1 MYACGST
8 KLICDK
14 GIVTYGWPHPAQL
27 RRGRDEDNQVGPFGF
42 TICLTRTGCGDDVC
56 AWTTLA
62 RCPQSLLQ
70 RPPRLDSTMSKDH
83 IGTNRKS
90 GLAETELAGVRTE
103 LQPAQDLVTMA
114 ATVGMIAVGVA
125 LFEVALI
132 PGMAIGAAAV
142 LAPNLAS
149 KRLPKLGRR
158 LRALFNSTVRPRV
171 NPADSLP
178 DRPAANAPLA
188 AAAKFGIK
196 QALAKTIT
204 FRITVTTLDLTWNY
218 IVIGE
223 LATAAGLS
231 AFSLA
236 VGPVFYFAHE
246 TAWNYFGSS
255 VERTDDLSETAG
267 APPVRLP
274 PSTKVTLFGRE
285 ELTINR
291 ALAKT
296 IVYQTVGT
304 TMDFTTNYVVVAD
317 LVTAAILTA
326 PRFLV
331 GPFVYLGH
339 EMAWDYFGAP
349 RKARQSTHAQKARS
363 EAGSKIS
370 LGPLIVT

>member
-1 MYACGST
+1 
-8 KLICDK
+8 
-14 GIVTYGWPHPAQL
+14 
-27 RRGRDEDNQVGPFGF
+27 
-42 TICLTRTGCGDDVC
+42 
-56 AWTTLA
+56 
-62 RCPQSLLQ
+62 
-70 RPPRLDSTMSKDH
+70 
-83 IGTNRKS
+83 
-90 GLAETELAGVRTE
+90 
-103 LQPAQDLVTMA
+103 
-114 ATVGMIAVGVA
+114 MIAVGVA

-149 KRLPKLGRR
+149 KRLPRLGRS
-158 LRALFNSTVRPRV
+158 LRTLFNSTVRPRI
-171 NPADSLP
+171 NPAVSLP
-178 DRPAANAPLA
+178 KRPAANELPA

-196 QALAKTIT
+196 QALAKTVT

-231 AFSLA
+231 ALSLA

-246 TAWNYFGSS
+246 TAWNYFGAS
-255 VERTDDLSETAG
+255 VERKDDPAETADDL
-267 APPVRLP
+267 PLRLSRWP
-274 PSTKVTLFGRE
+274 ATKLTLFGRR

-296 IVYQTVGT
+296 IVYQTLGT

-339 EMAWDYFGAP
+339 EMAWDYLGAAG
-349 RKARQSTHAQKARS
+349 KARQSIDAKNARP
-363 EAGSKIS
+363 EAGSEVSPGS
-370 LGPLIVT
+370 LSLT